1 MTDGQLRP
9 WREAHTV
16 ATVTSALPVSRSST
30 KTRGHTSLRELNRNS
45 TAFAPSTLPPQ
56 ATPREKEIGVSR
68 RGEAEFGDQPSPGSL
83 TNV

>member
-9 WREAHTV
+9 WREAHSVT
-16 ATVTSALPVSRSST
+16 TVTSAPPESRSST
-30 KTRGHTSLRELNRNS
+30 KTRGHTSLRELNRYS
-45 TAFAPSTLPPQ
+45 TAFAPSTPPQ

-68 RGEAEFGDQPSPGSL
+68 RGEPEFGDQPSRGSL